1 MTSSYKKVYRLICRT
16 VMNVATLTSTQHR
29 LSLAQRTYDRVFD
42 AAYTVPQTEQ
52 VVSGTIVSAA
62 GCGED
67 GISTLLC
74 PRVVFTFV
82 RVFHLALHCGLRL
95 RVLSSKPT
103 PAYLG
108 STETVP
114 EVHLPTSRRIHT
126 VSFCAPTS

>member
-1 MTSSYKKVYRLICRT
+1 
-16 VMNVATLTSTQHR
+16 MNVATLTSTQHR

-74 PRVVFTFV
+74 PRVVLRSYGFFIWLSIV
-82 RVFHLALHCGLRL
+82 GFDCVFYHRNQLLL
-95 RVLSSKPT
+95 T
-103 PAYLG
+103 
-108 STETVP
+108 
-114 EVHLPTSRRIHT
+114 
-126 VSFCAPTS
+126 